1 MSDNKVI
8 VHKGRTCTLSVDLGI
23 NITGDTITSQIR
35 TEPNVASPL
44 LAEWDVTVDVAATG
58 KLTLV
63 LDDTETASVSVTTG
77 YMDIKRVVAGDA
89 VPVFDEPLEV
99 TFRGVVTE

>member
-8 VHKGRTCTLSVDLGI
+8 VHKGRTCVLGVDLGI
-23 NITGDTITSQIR
+23 NITGDSVTSQIR
-35 TEPNVASPL
+35 AEPNVSSTL
-44 LAEWDVTVDVAATG
+44 LAEWDVIVDVAATG

-63 LDDTETASVSVTTG
+63 LDDTETASVNVTTG
-77 YMDIKRVVAGDA
+77 YMDIKRVVGSDA

>member
-8 VHKGRTCTLSVDLGI
+8 VHKGRTCTLQVDLGI
-23 NITGDTITSQIR
+23 DITGDSITSQIR
-35 TEPNVASPL
+35 TEPNVESPL
-44 LAEWDVTVDVAATG
+44 LAEWDVTVDVASTG
-58 KLTLV
+58 KLTFV
-63 LDDTETASVSVTTG
+63 LDDTETASVSVTSG
-77 YMDIKRVVAGDA
+77 YMDIKRVVGSDA